1 MQQALSGRVAI
12 IAGSARPPG
21 IGRATALRLAER
33 GASIALIEAVSEKP
47 AEWRPDTYDTGFV
60 RPGLLEEVA
69 AEVAEA
75 THTDV
80 VSFAADPF
88 DQTSWEREAL
98 AAIARFGRVDIC
110 CALMG
115 ATGPHAGDG
124 PLLDVP
130 LASVQRAFDV
140 NLLAPLLLARTC
152 ARDMIGRGAGGT
164 IVLLSSYAAVVP
176 SSGAGVI
183 SAARAAVNTLIGVL
197 ALELGPHGIR
207 VNGVQ
212 PLNIR
217 SGDDRFPNPALE
229 RLRSVGVDSTN
240 RPARVEVPLARPQS
254 PDETAAVIEF
264 LCSDEASF
272 VSGVSIPVAG
282 GSHSHA

>member
-12 IAGSARPPG
+12 IAGGARPPG
-21 IGRATALRLAER
+21 IGRATALRLARR
-33 GASIALIEAVSEKP
+33 GAAVALIEAVGEKS
-47 AEWRPDTYDTGFV
+47 ADWRPDTYDTGFV

-69 AEVAEA
+69 AEVAAA

-80 VSFAADPF
+80 ASFAADPF
-88 DQTSWEREAL
+88 DQTSWERETL

-115 ATGPHAGDG
+115 ATGHYAGDG
-124 PLLDVP
+124 PLLDVS
-130 LASVQRAFDV
+130 LASLQRSIDV
-140 NLLAPLLLARTC
+140 NVLAPLLLVRAC

-164 IVLLSSYAAVVP
+164 IVVLSSYAAVVP
-176 SSGAGVI
+176 SPGAGVI

-197 ALELGPHGIR
+197 ALELGPRGIR

-217 SGDDRFPNPALE
+217 SGDDRFPNPALD
-229 RLRSVGVDSTN
+229 RLGSDGV
-240 RPARVEVPLARPQS
+240 RPARLEVPLARPQS

>member
-12 IAGSARPPG
+12 VAGGARPPG
-21 IGRATALRLAER
+21 IGHATALRLAGR
-33 GASIALIEAVSEKP
+33 GASVALIEAVSDKP
-47 AEWRPDTYDTGFV
+47 AEWRSDAYDTGFV
-60 RPGLLEEVA
+60 RPGLLGEVA
-69 AEVAEA
+69 AEVAGA

-80 VSFAADPF
+80 ASFAADPF

-115 ATGPHAGDG
+115 ATGPYAGDG

-130 LASVQRAFDV
+130 LASLQRSFDV
-140 NLLAPLLLARTC
+140 NVLAPLLLVRAC

-164 IVLLSSYAAVVP
+164 IVVLSSYAAVVP
-176 SSGAGVI
+176 SSGAGAI

-197 ALELGPHGIR
+197 ALELGPYGIR

-212 PLNIR
+212 PLNVQ
-217 SGDDRFPNPALE
+217 SGDERFPNPALD
-229 RLRSVGVDSTN
+229 RLGRAGADSSD
-240 RPARVEVPLARPQS
+240 RPARVQVPLARPQS